1 MRSIPVALGALAL
14 LTACSG
20 TSPATSTDN
29 TAPTS
34 TTGQPGA
41 TPSAA
46 PAASTLS
53 ASSTLS
59 VDGKAIT
66 AFEAIPLVTFVM
78 GAGTTSNVS
87 ATTGKSTSVLKDRK
101 WTAAVTFRSLKTKT
115 GMTQSFKPEEIDRIE
130 VKLEELIP
138 DRYTGNKWEGTFD
151 VPGAAKATTKNE
163 GGRVYGLVEATVQP
177 AKTNEAT
184 SNKPVTMRF
193 EFENEMK

>member
-1 MRSIPVALGALAL
+1 MRSIPVVLGALAL
-14 LTACSG
+14 LTACTG
-20 TSPATSTDN
+20 TNPTTGNSPTTN
-29 TAPTS
+29 TN
-34 TTGQPGA
+34 TTGQPGV
-41 TPSAA
+41 TPTTA
-46 PAASTLS
+46 PATATLS

-59 VDGKAIT
+59 VDGKAIN
-66 AFEAIPLVTFVM
+66 AFEAVPLVTFVM

-87 ATTGKSTSVLKDRK
+87 ATTGKSTAVLKDRK

-151 VPGAAKATTKNE
+151 VPGAAKVTTKNE

-177 AKTNEAT
+177 ARTNEAE